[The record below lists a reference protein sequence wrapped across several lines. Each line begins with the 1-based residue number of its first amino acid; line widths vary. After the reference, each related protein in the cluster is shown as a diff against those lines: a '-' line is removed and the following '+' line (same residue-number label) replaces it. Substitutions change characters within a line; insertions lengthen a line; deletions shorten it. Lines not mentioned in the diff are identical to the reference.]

1 MPAMRKSRRAWRGG
15 IPNTPRINRAR
26 TRSATSWPSKRP
38 DRIAWVCGQIRN
50 RSRPGIGGTKE
61 NDQSIVT
68 GSPGELAAN
77 QTISW
82 LSVAH
87 APNRYE
93 ESTMKQKEW
102 PGTVDEAAGVVLATL
117 SDEDKNQIA
126 GMAEGDLIGLHF
138 GLGMWIRNNLGLWQG
153 NQALMQSIRQHT
165 PDIHPDDVS
174 MVIIEAVWKRL
185 RELAPKVH

>member
-1 MPAMRKSRRAWRGG
+1 
-15 IPNTPRINRAR
+15 
-26 TRSATSWPSKRP
+26 
-38 DRIAWVCGQIRN
+38 
-50 RSRPGIGGTKE
+50 
-61 NDQSIVT
+61 
-68 GSPGELAAN
+68 
-77 QTISW
+77 
-82 LSVAH
+82 
-87 APNRYE
+87 
-93 ESTMKQKEW
+93 MKQKVW
-102 PGTVDEAAGVVLATL
+102 PETVDEAAGVVLATL

-126 GMAEGDLIGLHF
+126 GMAEGDLIGLHL